1 MRLVEQHIIKKSNS
15 MYKEIDEIS
24 FLSKNLYNKAN
35 YVVRQEF
42 ISTTKQKEEGKVSNA
57 NWIRYNQLQKQL
69 QNEKD
74 YDYSK
79 LPAKV
84 SQQVL
89 KLLDKNWLSFFESIR
104 DWKKN
109 PSKYKGIPA
118 LPRYKHKTKG
128 RGILIYTIQ
137 AISNK
142 ELRSNVVRLS
152 GTEIRIRTKQD
163 SKAIQQV
170 RVVPKIGHYVV
181 EVVYEKKEVIY
192 ENIDK
197 NKIAGIDLG
206 LNNLLAVTSNQNK
219 VKPLLIN
226 GRPLKSMNQY
236 YNKKKA
242 KLQSY
247 VGDKS
252 SNRLEKLT
260 NKRNRKIKDYL
271 HKASRFVVNHFISNG
286 IGVVVIGKNTQWKT
300 EINIGKRNNQSFVN
314 IPHAKLIDMITYKSK
329 LIGIDVIVTEESYTS
344 KCSFIDS
351 EPIKKHENYL
361 GKRVKRGLFISN
373 NKTKI
378 NADCNASGNIIRK
391 EIPTAF
397 DGYGIE
403 GVVVSPIKVNLYKK
417 VA

>member
-1 MRLVEQHIIKKSNS
+1 

-24 FLSKNLYNKAN
+24 FLSKNLYNRAN

-42 ISTTKQKEEGKVSNA
+42 ISTSKQKEEGKVSNA

-69 QNEKD
+69 QNKKD

-89 KLLDKNWLSFFESIR
+89 KLLDKNWVSFFQSIR

-109 PSKYKGIPA
+109 TSKYLGKPS
-118 LPRYKHKTKG
+118 LPKYKHKTKG
-128 RGILIYTIQ
+128 RGVLIYTIQ
-137 AISNK
+137 AISKK
-142 ELRSNVVRLS
+142 ELRSNIVRLS

-170 RVVPKIGHYVV
+170 RVVPKIGYYII
-181 EVVYEKKEVIY
+181 EIVYEKKEIIY

-219 VKPLLIN
+219 VNPLLIN
-226 GRPLKSMNQY
+226 GRQLKSMNQY

-252 SNRLEKLT
+252 SNR
-260 NKRNRKIKDYL
+260 
-271 HKASRFVVNHFISNG
+271 
-286 IGVVVIGKNTQWKT
+286 
-300 EINIGKRNNQSFVN
+300 
-314 IPHAKLIDMITYKSK
+314 
-329 LIGIDVIVTEESYTS
+329 
-344 KCSFIDS
+344 
-351 EPIKKHENYL
+351 
-361 GKRVKRGLFISN
+361 
-373 NKTKI
+373 
-378 NADCNASGNIIRK
+378 
-391 EIPTAF
+391 
-397 DGYGIE
+397 
-403 GVVVSPIKVNLYKK
+403 
-417 VA
+417 

>member
-1 MRLVEQHIIKKSNS
+1 
-15 MYKEIDEIS
+15 MYKDIDEIS
-24 FLSKNLYNKAN
+24 FLSKNLYNRAN

-42 ISTTKQKEEGKVSNA
+42 ISTSKQKEEGKVSNA

-69 QNEKD
+69 QNKKD

-89 KLLDKNWLSFFESIR
+89 NLLDKNWVSFFQSIR

-109 PSKYKGIPA
+109 PNKYLGKPS
-118 LPRYKHKTKG
+118 LPKYKHKTKG
-128 RGILIYTIQ
+128 RGVLIYTIQ
-137 AISNK
+137 AISKK
-142 ELRSNVVRLS
+142 ELRSNIVRLS

-170 RVVPKIGHYVV
+170 RIVPRIGHYII

-192 ENIDK
+192 ENIDN

-219 VKPLLIN
+219 VNPLLIN
-226 GRPLKSMNQY
+226 GRQLKSMNQY

-260 NKRNRKIKDYL
+260 NKRNRKVKDYL
-271 HKASRFVVNHFISNG
+271 HKASRFVVNHFILNG
-286 IGVVVIGKNTQWKT
+286 IGLVVIGKNTQWKT

-329 LIGIDVIVTEESYTS
+329 LVGIDFIVTEESYTS
-344 KCSFIDS
+344 KCSFIDL

-391 EIPTAF
+391 EIPNAF
-397 DGYGIE
+397 ADGIE
-403 GVVVSPIKVNLYKK
+403 GVVVRPIKINLYKK

>member
-24 FLSKNLYNKAN
+24 FLSKNLYNRAN

-42 ISTTKQKEEGKVSNA
+42 ISTSKQKEEGKVSNA

-69 QNEKD
+69 QNKKD

-89 KLLDKNWLSFFESIR
+89 KLLDKNWVSFFQSIR

-109 PSKYKGIPA
+109 TSKYLGKPS
-118 LPRYKHKTKG
+118 LPKYKHKTKG
-128 RGILIYTIQ
+128 RGVLIYTIQ
-137 AISNK
+137 AISKK
-142 ELRSNVVRLS
+142 ELRSNIVRLS

-170 RVVPKIGHYVV
+170 RVVPKIGYYII
-181 EVVYEKKEVIY
+181 EIVYEKKEIIY

-219 VKPLLIN
+219 VNPLLIN
-226 GRPLKSMNQY
+226 GRQLKSMNQY

-260 NKRNRKIKDYL
+260 TKRNRKIKDYL

-300 EINIGKRNNQSFVN
+300 ETNMGKRNNQSFVS
-314 IPHAKLIDMITYKSK
+314 IPHARLIDMITYKLK
-329 LIGIDVIVTEESYTS
+329 LVGIDVIITEESYTS
-344 KCSFIDS
+344 KCSFIDL

-361 GKRVKRGLFISN
+361 GKRVKRGLFISK
-373 NKTKI
+373 NKIKI
-378 NADCNASGNIIRK
+378 NADCNGSGNIIRK
-391 EIPTAF
+391 EIPNAF
-397 DGYGIE
+397 SDGIE
-403 GVVVSPIKVNLYKK
+403 GVVVRPIKVNLYKK
-417 VA
+417 GA

>member
-1 MRLVEQHIIKKSNS
+1 
-15 MYKEIDEIS
+15 MYKEIDEIT

-42 ISTTKQKEEGKVSNA
+42 ISTTKRKEEGKVSNA

-69 QNEKD
+69 QNKKD

-84 SQQVL
+84 SQQVI
-89 KLLDKNWLSFFESIR
+89 KLLDKNWVSFFQSIR

-109 PSKYKGIPA
+109 PSKYLGKPS
-118 LPRYKHKTKG
+118 LPKYKHKTKG
-128 RGILIYTIQ
+128 RGVLIYTIQ
-137 AISNK
+137 AISKK
-142 ELRSNVVRLS
+142 ELRSNIVRLS

-170 RVVPKIGHYVV
+170 RVVPKIGYYII
-181 EVVYEKKEVIY
+181 EIVYEKKEVIY

-206 LNNLLAVTSNQNK
+206 INNLLAVTSNQNK
-219 VKPLLIN
+219 LKPLLIN

-260 NKRNRKIKDYL
+260 TKRNRKIKDYL
-271 HKASRFVVNHFISNG
+271 HKASRLVVNYFMSNG
-286 IGVVVIGKNTQWKT
+286 IGVVVIGKNNQWKT
-300 EINIGKRNNQSFVN
+300 ETNMGKRNNQSFVS
-314 IPHAKLIDMITYKSK
+314 IPHARLIDMITYKSK
-329 LIGIDVIVTEESYTS
+329 LVGIDVIITEESYTS
-344 KCSFIDS
+344 KCSFIDL
-351 EPIKKHENYL
+351 EPIKKHEKYL
-361 GKRVKRGLFISN
+361 GKRAKRGLFISK
-373 NKTKI
+373 NKIKI
-378 NADCNASGNIIRK
+378 NADCNGSGNIIRK
-391 EIPTAF
+391 EIPNAF
-397 DGYGIE
+397 ADGVE
-403 GVVVSPIKVNLYKK
+403 GVVVRPIKVNLYKK

>member
-1 MRLVEQHIIKKSNS
+1 

-24 FLSKNLYNKAN
+24 FLSKNLYNRAN

-42 ISTTKQKEEGKVSNA
+42 ISTTKEKEEGKLSNA

-74 YDYSK
+74 YDYTK

-84 SQQVL
+84 SQQVV
-89 KLLDKNWLSFFESIR
+89 KLLDKNWVSFFQSIR

-118 LPRYKHKTKG
+118 LPKYKHKTKG
-128 RGILIYTIQ
+128 RGVLIYTIQ
-137 AISNK
+137 AISKK

-170 RVVPKIGHYVV
+170 RVVPKIGYYII
-181 EVVYEKKEVIY
+181 EIVYEKKEVIY

-206 LNNLLAVTSNQNK
+206 INNLLAVTSNQIK
-219 VKPLLIN
+219 LKPLLIN

-252 SNRLEKLT
+252 SNRLAKLT
-260 NKRNRKIKDYL
+260 NKRNRKVKEYL

-286 IGVVVIGKNTQWKT
+286 IGIVVIGKNNHWKT
-300 EINIGKRNNQSFVN
+300 ETNMCKRNNQSFVS
-314 IPHAKLIDMITYKSK
+314 IPHARLIDMISYKLK
-329 LIGIDVIVTEESYTS
+329 LVGIDVILTEESYTS
-344 KCSFIDS
+344 KCSFIDT
-351 EPIKKHENYL
+351 EEMKHQEKYL
-361 GKRVKRGLFISN
+361 GKRKYRGLFVSK
-373 NKTKI
+373 NKIKI
-378 NADCNASGNIIRK
+378 NADCNGSGNIIRK
-391 EIPTAF
+391 VISNAF
-397 DGYGIE
+397 ADGIE
-403 GVVVSPIKVNLYKK
+403 GVVVSPIKTNLYKK

>member
-1 MRLVEQHIIKKSNS
+1 MRLVEQHIIKKSNL

-24 FLSKNLYNKAN
+24 FLSKNLYNRAN

-42 ISTTKQKEEGKVSNA
+42 ISTSKQKEEGKVSNA

-69 QNEKD
+69 QNKKD

-89 KLLDKNWLSFFESIR
+89 KLLDKNWVSFFQSIR

-109 PSKYKGIPA
+109 TSKYLGKPS
-118 LPRYKHKTKG
+118 LPKYKHKTKG
-128 RGILIYTIQ
+128 RGVLIYTIQ
-137 AISNK
+137 AISKK
-142 ELRSNVVRLS
+142 ELRSNIVRLS

-170 RVVPKIGHYVV
+170 RVVPKIGYYII
-181 EVVYEKKEVIY
+181 EIVYEKKEIIY

-219 VKPLLIN
+219 VNPLLIN
-226 GRPLKSMNQY
+226 GRQLKSMNQY

-260 NKRNRKIKDYL
+260 TKRNRKIKDYL

-300 EINIGKRNNQSFVN
+300 ETNMGKRNNQSFVS
-314 IPHAKLIDMITYKSK
+314 IPHARLIDMITYKLK
-329 LIGIDVIVTEESYTS
+329 LVGIDVIITEESYTS
-344 KCSFIDS
+344 KCSFIDL

-361 GKRVKRGLFISN
+361 GKRVKRGLFISK
-373 NKTKI
+373 NKIKI
-378 NADCNASGNIIRK
+378 NADCNGSGNIIRK
-391 EIPTAF
+391 EIPNAF
-397 DGYGIE
+397 SDGIE
-403 GVVVSPIKVNLYKK
+403 GVVVRPIKVNLYKK

>member
-1 MRLVEQHIIKKSNS
+1 LRLVEQHIIKKSNS
-15 MYKEIDEIS
+15 MYKDIDEIS
-24 FLSKNLYNKAN
+24 FLSKNLYNRAN

-42 ISTTKQKEEGKVSNA
+42 ISTSKQKEEGKVSNA

-69 QNEKD
+69 QNKKD

-89 KLLDKNWLSFFESIR
+89 NLLDKNWVSFFQSIR

-109 PSKYKGIPA
+109 PNKYLGKPS
-118 LPRYKHKTKG
+118 LPKYKHKTKG
-128 RGILIYTIQ
+128 RGVLIYTIQ
-137 AISNK
+137 AISKK
-142 ELRSNVVRLS
+142 ELRSNIVRLS

-170 RVVPKIGHYVV
+170 RIVPRIGHYII

-192 ENIDK
+192 ENIDN

-219 VKPLLIN
+219 VNPLLIN
-226 GRPLKSMNQY
+226 GRQLKSMNQY

-260 NKRNRKIKDYL
+260 NKRNRKVKDYL
-271 HKASRFVVNHFISNG
+271 HKASRFVVNHFILNG
-286 IGVVVIGKNTQWKT
+286 IGLVVIGKNTQWKT

-329 LIGIDVIVTEESYTS
+329 LVGIDFIVTEESYTS
-344 KCSFIDS
+344 KCSFIDL

-391 EIPTAF
+391 EIPNAF
-397 DGYGIE
+397 ADGIE
-403 GVVVSPIKVNLYKK
+403 GVVVRPIKINLYKK

>member
-1 MRLVEQHIIKKSNS
+1 
-15 MYKEIDEIS
+15 MYKQIDEIS
-24 FLSKNLYNKAN
+24 FLSKNLYNRAN

-42 ISTTKQKEEGKVSNA
+42 ISTSKQKEEGKVSNA

-69 QNEKD
+69 QNKKD

-79 LPAKV
+79 LPTKV

-89 KLLDKNWLSFFESIR
+89 MLLDKNWVSFFQSIR

-109 PSKYKGIPA
+109 PSKYLGKPS
-118 LPRYKHKTKG
+118 LTKYKHKTKG

-137 AISNK
+137 AISKK
-142 ELRSNVVRLS
+142 ELRSNIIRLS

-170 RVVPKIGHYVV
+170 RIVPKIGHYVI
-181 EVVYEKKEVIY
+181 EIVYEKKEVIY

-219 VKPLLIN
+219 VNPLLIN
-226 GRPLKSMNQY
+226 GRPLKSINQY

-260 NKRNRKIKDYL
+260 NKRNRKVKDYL

-329 LIGIDVIVTEESYTS
+329 LVGIDVIITEESYTS
-344 KCSFIDS
+344 KCSFIDL
-351 EPIKKHENYL
+351 EPIKKHEKYL
-361 GKRVKRGLFISN
+361 GKRAKRGLFISK
-373 NKTKI
+373 NKIKI
-378 NADCNASGNIIRK
+378 NADCNGSGNIIRK
-391 EIPTAF
+391 EIPNAF
-397 DGYGIE
+397 ADGIE
-403 GVVVSPIKVNLYKK
+403 GVVVRPIKVNLYKK

>member
-15 MYKEIDEIS
+15 MYKEIDKIS

-89 KLLDKNWLSFFESIR
+89 KLLDKNWISFFESIR

-109 PSKYKGIPA
+109 PSKYLGKPS
-118 LPRYKHKTKG
+118 LTKYKQKTKG

-137 AISNK
+137 AISKK
-142 ELRSNVVRLS
+142 ELRSNIIRLS

-314 IPHAKLIDMITYKSK
+314 IPHARLIDMITYKSK
-329 LIGIDVIVTEESYTS
+329 IVGIDVIVTEESYTS

-361 GKRVKRGLFISN
+361 GKRVKRGLFISKK
-373 NKTKI
+373 KTKI

-391 EIPTAF
+391 EIPNAF
-397 DGYGIE
+397 ADGIE
-403 GVVVSPIKVNLYKK
+403 GVVVHPIKVNLYKK
-417 VA
+417 VT

>member
-1 MRLVEQHIIKKSNS
+1 

-24 FLSKNLYNKAN
+24 FLSKNLYNRAN

-42 ISTTKQKEEGKVSNA
+42 ISTSKQKEEGKVSNA

-69 QNEKD
+69 QNKKD

-89 KLLDKNWLSFFESIR
+89 KLLDKNWVSFFQSIR

-109 PSKYKGIPA
+109 TSKYLGKPS
-118 LPRYKHKTKG
+118 LPKYKHKTKG
-128 RGILIYTIQ
+128 RGVLIYTIQ
-137 AISNK
+137 AISKK
-142 ELRSNVVRLS
+142 ELRSNIVRLS

-170 RVVPKIGHYVV
+170 RVVPKIGYYII
-181 EVVYEKKEVIY
+181 EIVYEKKEIIY

-219 VKPLLIN
+219 VNPLLIN
-226 GRPLKSMNQY
+226 GRQLKSMNQY

-260 NKRNRKIKDYL
+260 TKRNRKIKDYL

-300 EINIGKRNNQSFVN
+300 ETNMGKRNNQSFVS
-314 IPHAKLIDMITYKSK
+314 IPHARLIDMITYKLK
-329 LIGIDVIVTEESYTS
+329 LVGIDVIITEESYTS
-344 KCSFIDS
+344 KCSFIDL

-361 GKRVKRGLFISN
+361 GKRVKRGLFISK
-373 NKTKI
+373 NKIKI
-378 NADCNASGNIIRK
+378 NADCNGSGNIIRK
-391 EIPTAF
+391 EIPNAF
-397 DGYGIE
+397 SDGIE
-403 GVVVSPIKVNLYKK
+403 GVVVRPIKVNLYKK
-417 VA
+417 GA

>member
-15 MYKEIDEIS
+15 MYKDIDEIS
-24 FLSKNLYNKAN
+24 FLSKNLYNRAN

-42 ISTTKQKEEGKVSNA
+42 ISTSKQKEEGKVSNA

-69 QNEKD
+69 QNKKD

-89 KLLDKNWLSFFESIR
+89 NLLDKNWVSFFQSIR

-109 PSKYKGIPA
+109 PNKYLGKPS
-118 LPRYKHKTKG
+118 LPKYKHKTKG
-128 RGILIYTIQ
+128 RGVLIYTIQ
-137 AISNK
+137 AISKK
-142 ELRSNVVRLS
+142 ELRSNIVRLS

-170 RVVPKIGHYVV
+170 RIVPRIGHYII

-192 ENIDK
+192 ENIDN

-219 VKPLLIN
+219 VNPLLIN
-226 GRPLKSMNQY
+226 GRQLKSMNQY

-260 NKRNRKIKDYL
+260 NKRNRKVKDYL
-271 HKASRFVVNHFISNG
+271 HKASRFVVNHFILNG
-286 IGVVVIGKNTQWKT
+286 IGLVVIGKNTQWKT

-329 LIGIDVIVTEESYTS
+329 LVGIDFIVTEESYTS
-344 KCSFIDS
+344 KCSFIDL

-391 EIPTAF
+391 EIPNAF
-397 DGYGIE
+397 ADGIE
-403 GVVVSPIKVNLYKK
+403 GVVVRPIKINLYKK

>member
-42 ISTTKQKEEGKVSNA
+42 ISTSKQKEEGKVSNA

-89 KLLDKNWLSFFESIR
+89 KLLDKNWVSFFESIR

-109 PSKYKGIPA
+109 PSKYLGKPS
-118 LPRYKHKTKG
+118 LPKYKHKTKG
-128 RGILIYTIQ
+128 RGVLIYTIQ
-137 AISNK
+137 AISKK
-142 ELRSNVVRLS
+142 ELRSNIIRLS

-170 RVVPKIGHYVV
+170 RVVPKIGYYII
-181 EVVYEKKEVIY
+181 EIVYEKKEVIY

-219 VKPLLIN
+219 LKPLLIN

-260 NKRNRKIKDYL
+260 TKRNRKIKDYL
-271 HKASRFVVNHFISNG
+271 HKASRLVVNYFMSNG

-300 EINIGKRNNQSFVN
+300 EINIGKKNNQSFVN

-329 LIGIDVIVTEESYTS
+329 LVGIDVIVTEESYTS

-391 EIPTAF
+391 EIPNAF
-397 DGYGIE
+397 ADGIE
-403 GVVVSPIKVNLYKK
+403 GVVVSPIKINLYKK

>member
-15 MYKEIDEIS
+15 MFKEIDEIS
-24 FLSKNLYNKAN
+24 FLSKNLYNRAN

-42 ISTTKQKEEGKVSNA
+42 ISTSKQKEEGKVSNA

-69 QNEKD
+69 QNKKD

-79 LPAKV
+79 LPTKV

-89 KLLDKNWLSFFESIR
+89 KLLDKNWVSFFQSIR

-109 PSKYKGIPA
+109 PNKYLGKPS
-118 LPRYKHKTKG
+118 LPKYKHKTKG
-128 RGILIYTIQ
+128 RGVLIYTIQ
-137 AISNK
+137 AISKK
-142 ELRSNVVRLS
+142 ELRSNIVRLS

-170 RVVPKIGHYVV
+170 RVVPKIGYYII
-181 EVVYEKKEVIY
+181 EIVYEKKEVIY

-206 LNNLLAVTSNQNK
+206 INNLLAVTSNQNK
-219 VKPLLIN
+219 LKPLLIN

-260 NKRNRKIKDYL
+260 TKRNRKIKDYL
-271 HKASRFVVNHFISNG
+271 HKASRLVVNYFMSNG
-286 IGVVVIGKNTQWKT
+286 IGVVVIGKNNQWKT
-300 EINIGKRNNQSFVN
+300 ETNMGKRNNQSFVS
-314 IPHAKLIDMITYKSK
+314 IPHARLIDMISYKLK
-329 LIGIDVIVTEESYTS
+329 LVGIDVIITEESYTS
-344 KCSFIDS
+344 KCSFIDL
-351 EPIKKHENYL
+351 EPIKKHEKYL
-361 GKRVKRGLFISN
+361 GKRAKRGLFISK
-373 NKTKI
+373 NKIKI
-378 NADCNASGNIIRK
+378 NADCNGSGNIIRK
-391 EIPTAF
+391 EIPNAF
-397 DGYGIE
+397 ADGIE
-403 GVVVSPIKVNLYKK
+403 GVVVRPIKINLYKK

>member
-1 MRLVEQHIIKKSNS
+1 MF
-15 MYKEIDEIS
+15 KEIDEIS
-24 FLSKNLYNKAN
+24 FLSKNLYNRAN

-42 ISTTKQKEEGKVSNA
+42 ISTSKQKEEGKVSNA

-69 QNEKD
+69 QNKKD

-79 LPAKV
+79 LPTKV

-89 KLLDKNWLSFFESIR
+89 KLLDKNWVSFFQSIR

-109 PSKYKGIPA
+109 PNKYLGKPS
-118 LPRYKHKTKG
+118 LPKYKHKTKG
-128 RGILIYTIQ
+128 RGVLIYTIQ
-137 AISNK
+137 AISKK
-142 ELRSNVVRLS
+142 ELRSNIVRLS

-170 RVVPKIGHYVV
+170 RVVPKIGYYII
-181 EVVYEKKEVIY
+181 EIVYEKKEVIY

-206 LNNLLAVTSNQNK
+206 INNLLAVTSNQNK
-219 VKPLLIN
+219 LKPLLIN

-260 NKRNRKIKDYL
+260 TKRNRKIKDYL
-271 HKASRFVVNHFISNG
+271 HKASRLVVNYFMSNG
-286 IGVVVIGKNTQWKT
+286 IGVVVIGKNNQWKT
-300 EINIGKRNNQSFVN
+300 ETNMGKRNNQSFVS
-314 IPHAKLIDMITYKSK
+314 IPHARLIDMISYKLK
-329 LIGIDVIVTEESYTS
+329 LVGIDVIITEESYTS
-344 KCSFIDS
+344 KCSFIDL
-351 EPIKKHENYL
+351 EPIKKHEKYL
-361 GKRVKRGLFISN
+361 GKRAKRGLFISK
-373 NKTKI
+373 NKIKI
-378 NADCNASGNIIRK
+378 NADCNGSGNIIRK
-391 EIPTAF
+391 EIPNAF
-397 DGYGIE
+397 ADGIE
-403 GVVVSPIKVNLYKK
+403 GVVVRPIKINLYKK

>member
-1 MRLVEQHIIKKSNS
+1 

-24 FLSKNLYNKAN
+24 FLSKNLYNRAN

-42 ISTTKQKEEGKVSNA
+42 ISTSKQKEEGKVSNA

-69 QNEKD
+69 QNKKD

-89 KLLDKNWLSFFESIR
+89 KLLDKNWVSFFQSIR

-109 PSKYKGIPA
+109 TSKYLGKPS
-118 LPRYKHKTKG
+118 LPKYKHKTKG
-128 RGILIYTIQ
+128 RGVLIYTIQ
-137 AISNK
+137 AISKK
-142 ELRSNVVRLS
+142 ELRSNIVRLS

-170 RVVPKIGHYVV
+170 RVVPKIGYYII
-181 EVVYEKKEVIY
+181 EIVYEKKEIIY

-219 VKPLLIN
+219 VNPLLIN
-226 GRPLKSMNQY
+226 GRQLKSMNQY

-260 NKRNRKIKDYL
+260 TKRNRKIKDYL

-300 EINIGKRNNQSFVN
+300 ETNMGKRNNQSFVS
-314 IPHAKLIDMITYKSK
+314 IPHARLIDMITYKLK
-329 LIGIDVIVTEESYTS
+329 LVGIDVIITEESYTS
-344 KCSFIDS
+344 KCSFIDL

-361 GKRVKRGLFISN
+361 GKRVKRGLFISK
-373 NKTKI
+373 NKIKI
-378 NADCNASGNIIRK
+378 NADCNGSGNIIRK
-391 EIPTAF
+391 EIPNAF
-397 DGYGIE
+397 SDGIE
-403 GVVVSPIKVNLYKK
+403 GVVVRPIKVNLYKK

>member
-1 MRLVEQHIIKKSNS
+1 

-74 YDYSK
+74 FDYTNI
-79 LPAKV
+79 PAKV

-89 KLLDKNWLSFFESIR
+89 KLIDKNWVSFFESIR

-118 LPRYKHKTKG
+118 LQRYKHKTKG

-142 ELRSNVVRLS
+142 ELRGNIVRLS

-170 RVVPKIGHYVV
+170 RVVPKIGHYVI
-181 EVVYEKKEVIY
+181 EIVYEKKEVIY
-192 ENIDK
+192 TNIDK

-226 GRPLKSMNQY
+226 GKPLKSMNQY

-252 SNRLEKLT
+252 SNKLEKLT

-286 IGVVVIGKNTQWKT
+286 IGLVVIGKNTQWKT

-329 LIGIDVIVTEESYTS
+329 LVEIDVIITEESYTS
-344 KCSFIDS
+344 KCSFIDLVR
-351 EPIKKHENYL
+351 EMVDGDCPPIQ
-361 GKRVKRGLFISN
+361 GK
-373 NKTKI
+373 
-378 NADCNASGNIIRK
+378 
-391 EIPTAF
+391 
-397 DGYGIE
+397 
-403 GVVVSPIKVNLYKK
+403 
-417 VA
+417 

>member
-1 MRLVEQHIIKKSNS
+1 
-15 MYKEIDEIS
+15 MYKEIDELS
-24 FLSKNLYNKAN
+24 FLSKNLYNRAN

-42 ISTTKQKEEGKVSNA
+42 ISTTKEKEEEEGRVSNA

-74 YDYSK
+74 SDYGK
-79 LPAKV
+79 LPTKV

-89 KLLDKNWLSFFESIR
+89 MLMDKNWSSFFESIR

-109 PSKYKGIPA
+109 PSKYKGRPC
-118 LPRYKHKTKG
+118 LPNYKHKQKG
-128 RGILIYTIQ
+128 RAILVYTIQ
-137 AISNK
+137 AISKK
-142 ELRSNVVRLS
+142 ELRSNIIRLS
-152 GTEIRIRTKQD
+152 GTEIRVKTKQD
-163 SKAIQQV
+163 TKAIQQV
-170 RVVPKIGHYVV
+170 RVVPRTGYYLI
-181 EVVYEKKEVIY
+181 EVVYEKKEIIY

-206 LNNLLAVTSNQNK
+206 LNNLLTVTSNQNK
-219 VKPLLIN
+219 VRPLLIN
-226 GRPLKSMNQY
+226 GRPLKSINQY
-236 YNKKKA
+236 YNKEKA
-242 KLQSY
+242 KLQSF

-252 SNRLEKLT
+252 SNRIVKLT

-271 HKASRFVVNHFISNG
+271 HKASRFVVNHFVSNG

-300 EINIGKRNNQSFVN
+300 EINIGKRNNQAFVN
-314 IPHAKLIDMITYKSK
+314 IPHAKLIDFITYKCK
-329 LIGIDVIVTEESYTS
+329 LVGIDVIITEESYTS

-351 EPIKKHENYL
+351 ESIEKHETYL
-361 GKRVKRGLFISN
+361 GKRKYRGLFIS
-373 NKTKI
+373 KEGTKI

-403 GVVVSPIKVNLYKK
+403 GVVVSPIKINLYKK

>member
-1 MRLVEQHIIKKSNS
+1 

-35 YVVRQEF
+35 YVIRQEF
-42 ISTTKQKEEGKVSNA
+42 ISTSKQKEEGKVSNA
-57 NWIRYNQLQKQL
+57 NWIRYNQLQKKL

-89 KLLDKNWLSFFESIR
+89 KLLDKNWVSFFESIR

-109 PSKYKGIPA
+109 PSKYLGKPS
-118 LPRYKHKTKG
+118 LTKYKHKTKG

-137 AISNK
+137 AISKK
-142 ELRSNVVRLS
+142 ELRSNIIRLS

-170 RVVPKIGHYVV
+170 RIVPRIGHYII

-219 VKPLLIN
+219 LKPLLIN

-260 NKRNRKIKDYL
+260 NKRNRKVKDYL
-271 HKASRFVVNHFISNG
+271 HKASRFVVNHFILNG
-286 IGVVVIGKNTQWKT
+286 IGLVVIGKNTQWKT

-329 LIGIDVIVTEESYTS
+329 LVGIDVIVTEESYTS
-344 KCSFIDS
+344 KCSFIDL

-391 EIPTAF
+391 EIPNAF
-397 DGYGIE
+397 ADGIE
-403 GVVVSPIKVNLYKK
+403 GVVVRPIKINLYKK

>member
-1 MRLVEQHIIKKSNS
+1 LRLVEQHIIKKSNL

-24 FLSKNLYNKAN
+24 FLSKNLYNRAN

-42 ISTTKQKEEGKVSNA
+42 ISTSKQKEEGKVSNA

-69 QNEKD
+69 QNKKD

-89 KLLDKNWLSFFESIR
+89 KLLDKNWVSFFQSIR

-109 PSKYKGIPA
+109 TSKYLGKPS
-118 LPRYKHKTKG
+118 LPKYKHKTKG
-128 RGILIYTIQ
+128 RGVLIYTIQ
-137 AISNK
+137 AISKK
-142 ELRSNVVRLS
+142 ELRSNIVRLS

-170 RVVPKIGHYVV
+170 RVVPKIGYYII
-181 EVVYEKKEVIY
+181 EIVYEKKEIIY

-219 VKPLLIN
+219 VNPLLIN
-226 GRPLKSMNQY
+226 GRQLKSMNQY

-260 NKRNRKIKDYL
+260 TKRNRKIKDYL

-300 EINIGKRNNQSFVN
+300 ETNMGKRNNQSFVS
-314 IPHAKLIDMITYKSK
+314 IPHARLIDMITYKLK
-329 LIGIDVIVTEESYTS
+329 LVGIDVIITEESYTS
-344 KCSFIDS
+344 KCSFIDL

-361 GKRVKRGLFISN
+361 GKRVKRGLFISK
-373 NKTKI
+373 NKIKI
-378 NADCNASGNIIRK
+378 NADCNGSGNIIRK
-391 EIPTAF
+391 EIPNAF
-397 DGYGIE
+397 SDGIE
-403 GVVVSPIKVNLYKK
+403 GVVVRPIKVNLYKK